1 MPIEGDLKSIN
12 LPSVL
17 QLIAQ
22 ERLTGIFKVKQR
34 NAIVNVGFVEGHV
47 AGAFFERGEK
57 AESLETYLVKS
68 GVIKKNLFEMVEEIH
83 RETRRP
89 MMNILLE
96 DKYIT
101 LEEVERIIKFKIQEV
116 LDEIF
121 SWDEGEFKFEEG
133 DVMYPKSMIK
143 IRMSTESLILE
154 SARRSDEWPRITN
167 IITSGDFV
175 YRKVQNPDLKL
186 KPQEAEERVL
196 SLIDGH
202 RSVNDIVAISG
213 LGKFH
218 SYSCIYH
225 LLSIGLIELAYSKP
239 APVVVKP
246 EKKISLKFLIMP
258 LIITAVVAVI
268 ILELLIG
275 NYFAQRQTF
284 SLNIIREEIY
294 ELDYT
299 PHRKIFY
306 YQHNRIP
313 SIEEIRNIFEQ

>member
-12 LPSVL
+12 LPGVL

-22 ERLTGIFKVKQR
+22 EQLTGIFKIKRR
-34 NAIVNVGFVEGHV
+34 NAIVNVGFVEGKV

-68 GVIKKNLFEMVEEIH
+68 GVIKKNLFDMVEEIH

-89 MMNILLE
+89 IMNILLE

-121 SWDEGEFKFEEG
+121 SWNEGEFKFEEG

-143 IRMSTESLILE
+143 IRMRTESLILE
-154 SARRSDEWPRITN
+154 SARRSDEWPRITEL
-167 IITSGDFV
+167 ITSEDLV
-175 YRKVQNPDLKL
+175 YKKVQTPDLKL
-186 KPQEAEERVL
+186 KPQEDEERVL

-202 RSVNDIVAISG
+202 RSVADIVAISG
-213 LGKFH
+213 LGRFH
-218 SYSCIYH
+218 TYSCIYH
-225 LLSIGLIELAYSKP
+225 LLSIGQIELGYAKP
-239 APVVVKP
+239 APVAITPK
-246 EKKISLKFLIMP
+246 KKISLKVFIMP
-258 LIITAVVAVI
+258 LTIAAVVVLMI
-268 ILELLIG
+268 VELLIG
-275 NYFAQRQTF
+275 NYFAQQRTF
-284 SLNIIREEIY
+284 SFHIVREELY
-294 ELDYT
+294 ESDYA
-299 PHRKIFY
+299 PHRKIFF

-313 SIEEIRNIFEQ
+313 SIQEIQDIFEK